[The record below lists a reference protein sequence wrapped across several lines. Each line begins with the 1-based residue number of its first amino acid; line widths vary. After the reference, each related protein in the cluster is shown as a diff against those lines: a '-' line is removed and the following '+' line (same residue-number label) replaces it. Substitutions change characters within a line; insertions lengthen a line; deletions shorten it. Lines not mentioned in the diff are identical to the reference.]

1 MSNFSRL
8 HTIGTSLNHKDATYI
23 LYAVFFAK
31 LLIFAKNNNMW
42 NKFSSREN
50 AFWGK
55 KSIKS
60 FFFLDKVYKAGEH
73 CLG

>member
-8 HTIGTSLNHKDATYI
+8 HTIGTSLNLKDATYK
-23 LYAVFFAK
+23 YAVFFAR
-31 LLIFAKNNNMW
+31 LLFFAKNNNIW

-50 AFWGK
+50 TFFGK
-55 KSIKS
+55 KSKKS
-60 FFFLDKVYKAGEH
+60 FFFLDKVYKAGEY

>member
-1 MSNFSRL
+1 MY
-8 HTIGTSLNHKDATYI
+8 D
-23 LYAVFFAK
+23 VFFAK
-31 LLIFAKNNNMW
+31 LLIFAKNNNVW

-50 AFWGK
+50 AFFGK
-55 KSIKS
+55 KSKKS

>member
-23 LYAVFFAK
+23 YAVFFAK
-31 LLIFAKNNNMW
+31 LLIFEKNNNMW

-55 KSIKS
+55 KSKKS